1 VRKRIP
7 RQLTAFVAVSAL
19 AGAAA
24 TATRAS
30 SPPVGP
36 LPAGPHATLTT
47 KAGELV
53 AVALPHRSGGR
64 VWRIARPFDGSVL
77 REISETDV
85 GSNVVIVFKALRSG
99 AATLSY
105 ALTRGETTKALEAR
119 TFAVRIR

>member
-1 VRKRIP
+1 MSISVVAADDWMIAV
-7 RQLTAFVAVSAL
+7 TAALSVATGYVLMERSHAP
-19 AGAAA
+19 AAA
-24 TATRAS
+24 
-30 SPPVGP
+30 PQ
-36 LPAGPHATLTT
+36 PAQHAVP
-47 KAGELV
+47 AA

-85 GSNVVIVFKALRSG
+85 GSNVVIVFKALRPG

>member
-1 VRKRIP
+1 MMHRV
-7 RQLTAFVAVSAL
+7 TVVAA
-19 AGAAA
+19 ACAAAIGAAA
-24 TATRAS
+24 AAQAS

-36 LPAGPHATLTT
+36 LPPGPHATLTT

-77 REISETDV
+77 REVSEADV
-85 GSNVVIVFKALRSG
+85 GSNVVIVFKAVRPG
-99 AATLSY
+99 ALTLSY
-105 ALTRGETTKALEAR
+105 ALTRGETTRALEAR